1 MPKFIIPF
9 ADAIAYNGKDNPRIT
24 SGNINLASYFGEAML
39 DEYFK
44 GAYLHFNVSPE
55 NNDIFK
61 YYWKTITYKGFDDFE
76 SYTRTFEIY
85 SSIAGR
91 EWATSKNIPNV
102 SYVNISGGGDAF
114 EENSNTFINDLGAV
128 ISDNYNDDIVA
139 NKVGFEGLSII
150 TLKLWPTISPRG
162 NYVDA
167 YRYIIK
173 NIENSYIEID
183 CDPIGYDVIPV
194 FPVNISINPTKDNNF
209 AYQISPSEH
218 MRDSFIVE
226 SSKLTIH
233 QNGNDYVY
241 DMSVGETFVTV
252 PANVLSVGPATY
264 DISVNNSYGIPN
276 TSGIVNFSCVGDS
289 EAPTITGVTQD
300 AFPVI
305 SWNSNNQKAWQLI
318 VRGENG
324 IVFDSGMRA
333 GNEQSYKLTN
343 MLINGAYYAEVRN
356 LNVYGYY
363 TDWGTYGFV
372 MNTTAPGEPTNIIVS
387 VTNDYGVAV
396 NCEAP
401 ADAGTLYV
409 VRRPSGTDKS
419 IIIGEYFNG
428 FVDYTIPINTTYE
441 YTVRNYN
448 VGYADGEWIDA
459 TVNASGIII
468 RDGRNIEEYINLW
481 KVGNGEFNLISNNIR
496 EKSLLQCVGRTY
508 PVKESSEWI
517 ESTRVVEVFVPYE
530 VYEKLR
536 DMATNSKVVYL
547 QNRGE
552 FLTCDMEIS
561 DQGEYIAKGRIT
573 QILLTRI
580 DEV

>member
-1 MPKFIIPF
+1 MPKFRVPLLNV
-9 ADAIAYNGKDNPRIT
+9 AVSGSVIT
-24 SGNINLASYFGEAML
+24 SGDVELTSYRAADRPAGSYTTANF
-39 DEYFK
+39 YFEI
-44 GAYLHFNVSPE
+44 PIE
-55 NNDIFK
+55 IFK
-61 YYWKTITYKGFDDFE
+61 YYWKSITYKGYTGFE
-76 SYTRTFEIY
+76 AYQKIYYDLASGSGSSTSEIPKSSVDNAGYAMSGAGKYIYGQY
-85 SSIAGR
+85 S
-91 EWATSKNIPNV
+91 
-102 SYVNISGGGDAF
+102 
-114 EENSNTFINDLGAV
+114 GAV
-128 ISDNYNDDIVA
+128 IDASGATMSIAYHDENVEGMLSDSRRWVYMSLTPAATYRDN
-139 NKVGFEGLSII
+139 NKYLE
-150 TLKLWPTISPRG
+150 T
-162 NYVDA
+162 
-167 YRYIIK
+167 YRYVIK
-173 NIENSYIEID
+173 GIENSYLEID
-183 CDPIGYDVIPV
+183 CEPIGYDVIPV

-209 AYQISPSEH
+209 AYQIRPSEH

-233 QNGNDYVY
+233 QNGNDYAY

-276 TSGIVNFSCVGDS
+276 TSGIVKFWAVGSS

-305 SWNSNNQKAWQLI
+305 SWNSTNQKAWQLI

-481 KVGNGEFNLISNNIR
+481 KVGSGEFNLISNNIR

>member
-1 MPKFIIPF
+1 MPKFRVPLLNIV
-9 ADAIAYNGKDNPRIT
+9 AGGATIT
-24 SGNINLASYFGEAML
+24 SGDVELTSYRAADRPAGSYALAHFYFEIPI
-39 DEYFK
+39 E
-44 GAYLHFNVSPE
+44 
-55 NNDIFK
+55 IFK
-61 YYWKTITYKGFDDFE
+61 YYWKSITYKGYTGFE
-76 SYTRTFEIY
+76 AYQKIYYDLTSGSGSSTSEIPKSSVDNAGYAMSGAGKYIYGQY
-85 SSIAGR
+85 S
-91 EWATSKNIPNV
+91 
-102 SYVNISGGGDAF
+102 
-114 EENSNTFINDLGAV
+114 GAV
-128 ISDNYNDDIVA
+128 IDASGATMSIAYHDENVEGMLSDSRRWVYMSLTPAATYRDN
-139 NKVGFEGLSII
+139 NKYLE
-150 TLKLWPTISPRG
+150 T
-162 NYVDA
+162 
-167 YRYIIK
+167 YRYVIK
-173 NIENSYIEID
+173 GIENSYLEID
-183 CDPIGYDVIPV
+183 CEPIGYDVIPV

-209 AYQISPSEH
+209 AYQIRPSEH

-226 SSKLTIH
+226 SSRLTIH
-233 QNGNDYVY
+233 QNGNDYAY

-264 DISVNNSYGIPN
+264 DISVNNSYEIPN
-276 TSGIVNFSCVGDS
+276 TSGIVKFWAVGSS

-343 MLINGAYYAEVRN
+343 MLVNGAYYAEVRN

-387 VTNDYGVAV
+387 VTNDYGAAV

-561 DQGEYIAKGRIT
+561 DQGEYITKGRIT